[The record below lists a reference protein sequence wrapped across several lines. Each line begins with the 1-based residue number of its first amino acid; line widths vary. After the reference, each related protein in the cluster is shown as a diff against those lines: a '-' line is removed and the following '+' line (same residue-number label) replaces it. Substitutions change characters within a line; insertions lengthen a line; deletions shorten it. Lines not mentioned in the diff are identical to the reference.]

1 MATKT
6 SEVTDRKPRADALK
20 NRERI
25 LEVAKQEFT
34 RSGANASL
42 EAIAKKAGVGPG
54 TLYRHFPTREELLVA
69 VYRSEMEKLAAAE
82 RKFADTLPPVESLR
96 AWLLWFVDA
105 VETKQII
112 APVLNTLVA
121 DPKKVFEASHAQ
133 TRRAAA
139 PRAPPTTELLS
150 RSARRICSRWACSDA
165 LPPLKG

>member
-1 MATKT
+1 M
-6 SEVTDRKPRADALK
+6 
-20 NRERI
+20 
-25 LEVAKQEFT
+25 
-34 RSGANASL
+34 
-42 EAIAKKAGVGPG
+42 
-54 TLYRHFPTREELLVA
+54 
-69 VYRSEMEKLAAAE
+69 
-82 RKFADTLPPVESLR
+82 ESLR

-150 RSARRICSRWACSDA
+150 RSARRICSRSACSND
-165 LPPLKG
+165 LPPLKGESLRISANGARSDGPGDSRLGLDMQVLTCIHLGK